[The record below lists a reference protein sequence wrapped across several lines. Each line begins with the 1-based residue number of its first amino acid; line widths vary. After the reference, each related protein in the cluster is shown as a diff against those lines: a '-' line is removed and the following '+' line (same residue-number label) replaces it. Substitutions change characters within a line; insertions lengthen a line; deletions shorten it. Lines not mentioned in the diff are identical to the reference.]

1 MTEREVE
8 ILKDQLYGMTEDDLW
23 WVPEKDLEGE
33 PVDLSELNA
42 FGLHL
47 EEENQKEIHGN
58 NEEQKQCI
66 YTGCLFFLWERSK
79 NGEKCKRND

>member
-1 MTEREVE
+1 MITFRYLNHLVGEIIMTEREVE

-47 EEENQKEIHGN
+47 EEEN
-58 NEEQKQCI
+58 
-66 YTGCLFFLWERSK
+66 
-79 NGEKCKRND
+79 